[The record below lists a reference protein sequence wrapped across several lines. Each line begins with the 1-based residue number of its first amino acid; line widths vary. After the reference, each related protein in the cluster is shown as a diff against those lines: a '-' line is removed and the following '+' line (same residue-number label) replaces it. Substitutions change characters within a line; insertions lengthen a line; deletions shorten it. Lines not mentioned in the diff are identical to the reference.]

1 MANTE
6 QGPTYRGVS
15 SKGIGKG
22 FKKAA
27 KDAENQARADLAQ
40 KGQWP
45 PEKPIT
51 YKADM
56 YVRIGNPIHEF
67 VVELTQQP

>member
-1 MANTE
+1 MAEPLTRA
-6 QGPTYRGVS
+6 TYRGVS
-15 SKGIGKG
+15 SGRMGK
-22 FKKAA
+22 FRKAA
-27 KDAENQARADLAQ
+27 KDAERKARADLEQ

-45 PEKPIT
+45 PKEPIT

>member
-1 MANTE
+1 MADTE
-6 QGPTYRGVS
+6 HGPTYRGVS

-45 PEKPIT
+45 PEQPIT